1 MVVWELSFSSSLILL
16 GFLPLVHALEVVEEV
31 LKAREAILL
40 LEGEPPLPFLPDQ
53 MADGVE
59 ALSLDLF

>member
-1 MVVWELSFSSSLILL
+1 MVVWELSFSSSLIFL

-40 LEGEPPLPFLPDQ
+40 LEGEPPLQFLPAQ